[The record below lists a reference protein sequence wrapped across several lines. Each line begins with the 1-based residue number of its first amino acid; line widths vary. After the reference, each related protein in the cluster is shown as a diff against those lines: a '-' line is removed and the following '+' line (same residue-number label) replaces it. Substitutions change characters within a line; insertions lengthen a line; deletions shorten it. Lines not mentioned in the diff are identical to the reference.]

1 MTSARSISGVRE
13 REVTR
18 LALLLLAAIVSTAS
32 CQTSAGSGLSV
43 SSVAFGLFFVVPSAF
58 LLGVL
63 GSSLVRPTYRAAG
76 WIAAGLGLGPII
88 GALFWGA
95 VIARQGGNLD
105 VTGLGGKSYTDQ
117 VVGALIS
124 FTFVGV
130 ALYAVIGFLVAWLG
144 AELAD
149 SASRPRIK
157 PPV

>member
-63 GSSLVRPTYRAAG
+63 GSSLVRPAYRAAG
-76 WIAAGLGLGPII
+76 WIAGGLGLGPII
-88 GALFWGA
+88 GALD
-95 VIARQGGNLD
+95 R
-105 VTGLGGKSYTDQ
+105 KSTRLNSSH
-117 VVGALIS
+117 VEIS
-124 FTFVGV
+124 
-130 ALYAVIGFLVAWLG
+130 YAV
-144 AELAD
+144 
-149 SASRPRIK
+149 
-157 PPV
+157 

>member
-1 MTSARSISGVRE
+1 MTWARSISGVRE
-13 REVTR
+13 LEVTR

-117 VVGALIS
+117 VIGALIS

-130 ALYAVIGFLVAWLG
+130 ALYAIIGILVPWLG
-144 AELAD
+144 ADLTAY
-149 SASRPRIK
+149 ACRSRINTT
-157 PPV
+157 V

>member
-95 VIARQGGNLD
+95 VIARQGGNL
-105 VTGLGGKSYTDQ
+105 VAPVLAGKTAS
-117 VVGALIS
+117 GRLM
-124 FTFVGV
+124 GV
-130 ALYAVIGFLVAWLG
+130 AVPFT
-144 AELAD
+144 
-149 SASRPRIK
+149 SRAG
-157 PPV
+157 

>member
-1 MTSARSISGVRE
+1 MAWARSISGVRE

-88 GALFWGA
+88 GAFFWGA

-117 VVGALIS
+117 VSGAPIS

-130 ALYAVIGFLVAWLG
+130 ALYAGIGSLVSWLVG
-144 AELAD
+144 VLAAY
-149 SASRPRIK
+149 ASRPRIK

>member
-13 REVTR
+13 LEVTR

-88 GALFWGA
+88 GALFWGSGISRQRGSVGVA
-95 VIARQGGNLD
+95 SLDGDGDIDRVSAR
-105 VTGLGGKSYTDQ
+105 
-117 VVGALIS
+117 LIS
-124 FTFVGV
+124 F
-130 ALYAVIGFLVAWLG
+130 
-144 AELAD
+144 
-149 SASRPRIK
+149 
-157 PPV
+157 

>member
-1 MTSARSISGVRE
+1 MTSARSISGVRVL
-13 REVTR
+13 EVTR
-18 LALLLLAAIVSTAS
+18 LAMLLLAAIVSTAS

-76 WIAAGLGLGPII
+76 WIAAGLGLAPIV

-105 VTGLGGKSYTDQ
+105 VTGLGGVSYTDQ
-117 VVGALIS
+117 VVRGPIRS
-124 FTFVGV
+124 PFFG
-130 ALYAVIGFLVAWLG
+130 
-144 AELAD
+144 
-149 SASRPRIK
+149 
-157 PPV
+157 